1 MLLPSNA
8 VGIPCIVDEQQLT
21 EQTTPMAT
29 KPQTQ
34 RSPAHQQRALLA
46 VRIAGSV
53 STMVSATIPPT
64 TCTADIAVQT
74 RRGSRKDVLRT
85 CAHTVGTLTCWIE
98 HD

>member
-34 RSPAHQQRALLA
+34 RSPAQQQKALLA
-46 VRIAGSV
+46 VRIAGSA
-53 STMVSATIPPT
+53 STMVSATIPLT

-74 RRGSRKDVLRT
+74 RLGSRKDVLRT
-85 CAHTVGTLTCWIE
+85 CAPTVGTLTC
-98 HD
+98 